1 MQPLAAVAGEISMVF
16 IELGLVVL
24 ALAFLARVAN
34 HFGFSAVPLYLLA
47 GLAFGNGG
55 LMPLKFG
62 EDFVRIGAEVGV
74 VLLLFMLGL
83 EYTGEKL
90 VATMRAR
97 YRTGIF
103 DLIMNFTP
111 GFLAGLVVGMSA
123 LPSVLLGG
131 ITWISS
137 SGITA
142 KILHELGDKTKGIY
156 PTVVAILVL
165 EDLAMAAF
173 LPIVSVL
180 LAGNEWTQATGAVSI
195 AIGTV
200 ILVLWF
206 AVRYGRTVSR
216 FAHKQSD
223 EIVMLAT
230 LGIVLLCAGVA
241 QQLQVSA
248 AVGAFLVGV
257 AVSGHLA
264 NRAAKL
270 LSPLR
275 DLFAATFFLFFGLQ
289 IDPTTLPPA
298 IPLGL
303 ALAVVTGATKLATG
317 YISARRRRLDKNTSL
332 RAGAVLICRGEFS
345 IVIAGLGAGIE
356 PRLGPLAAAYVL
368 LLAIIGPVVLK
379 LALRESATNAS

>member
-1 MQPLAAVAGEISMVF
+1 
-16 IELGLVVL
+16 
-24 ALAFLARVAN
+24 
-34 HFGFSAVPLYLLA
+34 
-47 GLAFGNGG
+47 
-55 LMPLKFG
+55 
-62 EDFVRIGAEVGV
+62 
-74 VLLLFMLGL
+74 
-83 EYTGEKL
+83 
-90 VATMRAR
+90 
-97 YRTGIF
+97 
-103 DLIMNFTP
+103 
-111 GFLAGLVVGMSA
+111 
-123 LPSVLLGG
+123 
-131 ITWISS
+131 
-137 SGITA
+137 
-142 KILHELGDKTKGIY
+142 
-156 PTVVAILVL
+156 
-165 EDLAMAAF
+165 
-173 LPIVSVL
+173 
-180 LAGNEWTQATGAVSI
+180 
-195 AIGTV
+195 
-200 ILVLWF
+200 
-206 AVRYGRTVSR
+206 
-216 FAHKQSD
+216 
-223 EIVMLAT
+223 MLAT